1 MKYKINMENKTLHPQ
16 SKAVL
21 ESQKTIIDMLRQYFY
36 EGNFEHQLSLVG
48 NAIADIVH
56 RGADD
61 RDESLD
67 NDFEYTNR
75 YIRESVYDLV
85 ELQKFLMR
93 LHVTYA
99 DYKRVVN
106 RDHETGQNKPAALKV
121 VLGV

>member
-1 MKYKINMENKTLHPQ
+1 MENKTLHPQ

-21 ESQKTIIDMLRQYFY
+21 DSQSTIINTLSHYFY
-36 EGNFEHQLSLVG
+36 EGNFEHQLSLVS
-48 NAIADIVH
+48 NAIVDIVNK
-56 RGADD
+56 GSDD
-61 RDESLD
+61 RNESLD

-99 DYKRVVN
+99 DYKRVQTRESQEEV
-106 RDHETGQNKPAALKV
+106 KPLGLKV
-121 VLGV
+121 VLGL